1 MSFDL
6 DKVAKLAR
14 IKLKPEEKEKLSK
27 DLDNILAY
35 IETLS
40 RLDTKDT
47 PPTSHVLALENV
59 FRPDEVRKTEIREQV
74 LEAAPERDG
83 NFFKVPKIIEET

>member
-59 FRPDEVRKTEIREQV
+59 FRPDEVKKTDIREQV

-83 NFFKVPKIIEET
+83 NFFKVPKIIEEN